1 MDRKM
6 DLLTRILGWL
16 TLVVVGVALFCAFV
30 YAPTERVMGVAQR
43 VFYVHVPSA
52 WTAFLAFFVVA
63 GASALYLWRGERRWD
78 ILALSS
84 AELGVVLTTLALVTG
99 SLWGKVAWGTWWTW
113 EARLTSTLV
122 LWLIYV
128 AYLMLR
134 AYTEEGPRQARF
146 AAVLG
151 IVGVV
156 DIPIIFFSVGWW
168 RTLHPQHTVLQPSG
182 PALEPEMVR
191 ALLVS
196 LAAFTLLYI
205 YLLIQR
211 VRLERARDEVEALKQ
226 RGSYGE

>member
-1 MDRKM
+1 MSRGA
-6 DLLTRILGWL
+6 DLLTRSLGWL
-16 TLVVVGVALFCAFV
+16 TLVAMAVALFGALV
-30 YAPTERVMGVAQR
+30 YAPTERAMGVAQR

-63 GASALYLWRGERRWD
+63 AASILYLWRGERRWD

-84 AELGVVLTTLALVTG
+84 AELGVILTSLALITG
-99 SLWGKVAWGTWWTW
+99 SLWGKVVWGTWWTW

-134 AYTEEGPRQARF
+134 AYTEGPHQARF

-151 IVGVV
+151 IVGAL
-156 DIPIIFFSVGWW
+156 DIPIIFFSVRWW
-168 RTLHPQHTVLQPSG
+168 RTLHPELMVLRPSG
-182 PALEPEMVR
+182 PALEPKMSQ

-196 LAAFTLLYI
+196 VVAFTLLYI

-211 VRLERARDEVEALKQ
+211 VRLERARDEVEALKE
-226 RGSYGE
+226 RGG

>member
-1 MDRKM
+1 MSRGA
-6 DLLTRILGWL
+6 DLLTRSLGWL
-16 TLVVVGVALFCAFV
+16 TLVAMAVALFGALV
-30 YAPTERVMGVAQR
+30 YAPTERAMGVAQR

-63 GASALYLWRGERRWD
+63 AASILYLWRGERRWD

-84 AELGVVLTTLALVTG
+84 AELGVILTSLALITG
-99 SLWGKVAWGTWWTW
+99 SLWGKVVWGTWWTW

-134 AYTEEGPRQARF
+134 AYTEGPHQARF

-151 IVGVV
+151 IVGAL
-156 DIPIIFFSVGWW
+156 DIPIIFFSVRWW
-168 RTLHPQHTVLQPSG
+168 RTLHPEPMVLRPSG
-182 PALEPEMVR
+182 PALEPKMSQ

-196 LAAFTLLYI
+196 VVAFTLLYI

-211 VRLERARDEVEALKQ
+211 VRLERARDEVEALKE
-226 RGSYGE
+226 RGG